1 MDWTEIVSVLYPE
14 FILIV
19 GILVTL
25 GMSLFETSKRH
36 VPGMSVVFLVLSSAA
51 VSKELFSNETG
62 AILFNSFAQDSLS
75 IYFRLLIYLVTAILV
90 LGSNQY
96 LRQLESPAEYYP
108 IILTS
113 ALGAGMLVGAN
124 DLLFFFVALETLG
137 LGAILLASYARLNQ
151 KSNEAGI
158 KYLISS
164 AVSTATLLLGISFLY
179 GLTGVTNFDEVA
191 FRLYQLNMIGAL
203 SPAVIA
209 LIAVCLV
216 AAVSFKLA
224 AVPFHNWSPDV
235 YTGAPT
241 VTTAFL
247 SVVSKTAAFGLA
259 IRLFNSVFNNDLITI
274 LFAVIAVL
282 SIILGNY
289 VGLIQMISRGSAKRL
304 LAYSSI
310 AQAGY
315 LIIGLAIFQEESITA
330 LVMYLSVYALMN
342 TGVFLGLIYFEQN
355 AGSDL
360 IYDMAGLIKK
370 RPWMAIAMSLCLINL
385 AGLPFIPAGFIA
397 KFYLFSSAYA
407 SNLGLSFWGFQL
419 GQILAVL
426 GLLGSLVGLYYYLYL
441 VKIMIVDEPST
452 AVKQLENTDSSFCL
466 IKLTQSCGP
475 AKGYG
480 LINIS
485 MALTVILMIG
495 FGVFGMNWFRLI
507 ASQVVSGLL

>member
-1 MDWTEIVSVLYPE
+1 MDFSKIVSVLYPE
-14 FILIV
+14 LILTL

-25 GMSLFETSKRH
+25 VMTLFESSKKH
-36 VPGMSVVFLVLSSAA
+36 VPCASVIFLLLSGLACA
-51 VSKELFSNETG
+51 RELFPVKDES
-62 AILFNSFAQDSLS
+62 ILFNSFDQDTLS
-75 IYFRLLIYLVTAILV
+75 IYFRVLIYFVTAILV

-113 ALGAGMLVGAN
+113 TLGAGLLVGAN

-137 LGAILLASYARLNQ
+137 LGAVLLASYARLNQ

-164 AVSTATLLLGISFLY
+164 SVSTALLLLGISFLY
-179 GLTGVTNFDEVA
+179 GLTGLTNFDEVA
-191 FRLYQLNMIGAL
+191 FRLYQLNASGAM
-203 SPAVIA
+203 SPAVLT
-209 LIAVCLV
+209 LITVCLL
-216 AAVSFKLA
+216 AAISFKLA

-259 IRLFNSVFNNDLITI
+259 IRFFNSVFNND
-274 LFAVIAVL
+274 VIAVLLAVVAIL

-289 VGLIQMISRGSAKRL
+289 IGMIQMISRSSVKRL

-315 LIIGLAIFQEESITA
+315 LIMGLVIFEVESITA
-330 LVMYLSVYALMN
+330 LVMYLSIYALMN
-342 TGVFLGLIYFEQN
+342 TGAFLGLIYFEQN
-355 AGSDL
+355 TGSDS

-370 RPWMAIAMSLCLINL
+370 RPWMTVAISLCLINL

-407 SNLGLSFWGFQL
+407 SGLVLGGVNLGAL
-419 GQILAVL
+419 LAIV
-426 GLLGSLVGLYYYLYL
+426 GLIGSAVGLYYYLYL
-441 VKIMIVDEPST
+441 VKIMVVDEPST
-452 AVKQLENTDSSFCL
+452 VVKQLPETESVPCMVKAVSNGEACGGYSL
-466 IKLTQSCGP
+466 IKLSM
-475 AKGYG
+475 
-480 LINIS
+480 LI
-485 MALTVILMIG
+485 TVLLMSG
-495 FGVFGMNWFRLI
+495 FGIFGMNVLSELA
-507 ASQVVSGLL
+507 ASVVQAL